1 MAILPKATYMFNAI
15 ANKIPMT
22 FITETKKKS
31 TLKFVWKHKR
41 PSTAKSIVRK
51 KSNAGSI
58 TIPDIELYYR
68 ATTIKAA
75 WYWHKTDMKTSGT
88 EHRDMKPHNY
98 ANLIFYKGAK
108 NI

>member
-1 MAILPKATYMFNAI
+1 ML
-15 ANKIPMT
+15 
-22 FITETKKKS
+22 S
-31 TLKFVWKHKR
+31 
-41 PSTAKSIVRK
+41 K
-51 KSNAGSI
+51 KSNAGGI
-58 TIPDIELYYR
+58 TISNFKLYYR
-68 ATTIKAA
+68 AIAIKAA